1 MTNKEMTINMKEISE
16 QLQCNLIAYLDGM
29 PEQVIDGVCDI
40 VVNTLKPKNS
50 DSHE

>member
-1 MTNKEMTINMKEISE
+1 MNKKEISE

-29 PEQVIDGVCDI
+29 PQRVIDGVCDV

-50 DSHE
+50 DSYDS